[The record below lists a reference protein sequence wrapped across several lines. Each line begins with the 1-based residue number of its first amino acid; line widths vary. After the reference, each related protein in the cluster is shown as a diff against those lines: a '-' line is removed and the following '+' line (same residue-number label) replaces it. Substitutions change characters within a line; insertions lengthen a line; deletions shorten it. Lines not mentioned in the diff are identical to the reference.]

1 MPEKKKYK
9 VTLTDDE
16 KKLLQEI
23 MNKGKHGAQ
32 KRKRA
37 HALLLTDEGYTDEE
51 TAERTGMHRRGIE
64 ELRRRFV
71 EDGFE
76 TTLEGKPRGHRPRA
90 LSGEDEA
97 RLVALVCG
105 PAPEGCARWTV
116 RLLADT
122 ADF

>member
-76 TTLEGKPRGHRPRA
+76 SALEGKPNTAG
-90 LSGEDEA
+90 
-97 RLVALVCG
+97 
-105 PAPEGCARWTV
+105 
-116 RLLADT
+116 ADT
-122 ADF
+122 GLVPSAGKMRRGLLPWYADRRRRDAPGGRCGW